1 MTIHHNE
8 IRTGLLLVITL
19 AILVGTVI
27 YIGSPGVVVPQKT
40 FNIFFDNASGIEPG
54 APVLL
59 AGRRIGQVTSLHSPV
74 PEKTRPEPQ
83 METLVEIQVEK
94 SANIFRKVK
103 ARMRQPSMLGKPVI
117 DFTTGEED
125 SGLAQDGAAFL
136 GERDP
141 GLSDAVPTL
150 IEKLDPALAKAT
162 ATFDSLQKTSDNLAN
177 LTKES
182 GDLHTAL
189 AEFRKFGTHLNEL
202 SGPDSPLRGSLQNIE
217 KLTGDHGKLAQSLD
231 NIHELT
237 GPEGDFAKAMANAEK
252 FTGKLAGNNDIDTTL
267 RNFRRVSETLNQR
280 LDNVMDE
287 LHATGAN
294 LKQGSDTLKHQPW
307 RLIWPSTK
315 KYPEERVA
323 ERKQAA
329 EKPAAEPVRR
339 SRTMTTKKQ

>member
-1 MTIHHNE
+1 MTILRNE
-8 IRTGLLLVITL
+8 TRTGLLFVITL
-19 AILVGTVI
+19 AILVGTVV
-27 YIGSPGVVVPQKT
+27 YLGSPGVFVPQKT
-40 FNIFFDNASGIEPG
+40 FNIFFDNASGLEPG

-59 AGRRIGQVTSLHSPV
+59 AGRRIGQVTALHSPV
-74 PEKTRPEPQ
+74 PEKTRPEPK
-83 METLVEIQVEK
+83 METLVEVQVEK

-117 DFTTGEED
+117 DFTTGEEE
-125 SGLAQDGAAFL
+125 SGLAADGAAFL
-136 GERDP
+136 GEREP

-162 ATFDSLQKTSDNLAN
+162 ATFDSLQKTSDNLSN
-177 LTKES
+177 LTKDG
-182 GDLHTAL
+182 GDLHAAL

-202 SGPDSPLRGSLQNIE
+202 SGPDSSLRHSLQNIE
-217 KLTGDHGKLAQSLD
+217 KLTGEEGKLARSLD

-237 GPEGDFAKAMANAEK
+237 GPEGDFAKAMANAEQ

-280 LDNVMDE
+280 LDGVMDE
-287 LHATGAN
+287 LNAAGAN
-294 LKQGSDTLKHQPW
+294 LKQGTDTLKRQPW

-323 ERKQAA
+323 ERKQLTA
-329 EKPAAEPVRR
+329 KPAPEPARR
-339 SRTMTTKKQ
+339 SRTMTPGK